1 MENKLI
7 EWFLDDVMGE
17 LKRISLVSVPA
28 IEEEFLLFNNMDLK
42 FKTLDED
49 KRIVTGP
56 AMRPDIHIP
65 RKGDGGEL
73 YYGFFSQDTVRKAA
87 ELFFKKNSNANNTN
101 LEHEFEID
109 GIYVFESWI
118 VEDPEMDKAKA
129 LGFTDVRKG
138 DWWVSMKVEN
148 ENVWN
153 NYLKSGLIRGF
164 SVEVKAGEV
173 DVDVELISQIT
184 EILLKES
191 CENKAYESISLL
203 FGGPGSGR
211 TAEGGGGGGE
221 DDTESQI
228 SSIDK
233 EIEDLDKNSTQE
245 EINKWGDKIED
256 ELGLKGDVKDRA
268 ARKIAERNKI
278 EKKKSLENKKKAL
291 QDEKELKD
299 WADSLEKEIGISPSK
314 AKNYVLPKKGL
325 L

>member
-1 MENKLI
+1 
-7 EWFLDDVMGE
+7 
-17 LKRISLVSVPA
+17 
-28 IEEEFLLFNNMDLK
+28 MDLK

-173 DVDVELISQIT
+173 DVDVELISQIKDILDGT
-184 EILLKES
+184 SADNEKFELLKT
-191 CENKAYESISLL
+191 LL
-203 FGGPGSGR
+203 
-211 TAEGGGGGGE
+211 
-221 DDTESQI
+221 
-228 SSIDK
+228 K
-233 EIEDLDKNSTQE
+233 
-245 EINKWGDKIED
+245 
-256 ELGLKGDVKDRA
+256 
-268 ARKIAERNKI
+268 
-278 EKKKSLENKKKAL
+278 
-291 QDEKELKD
+291 
-299 WADSLEKEIGISPSK
+299 
-314 AKNYVLPKKGL
+314 
-325 L
+325 

>member
-49 KRIVTGP
+49 KRIVIGP

-173 DVDVELISQIT
+173 DVDVELISQIKDILDGT
-184 EILLKES
+184 SADNEKFELLKT
-191 CENKAYESISLL
+191 LL
-203 FGGPGSGR
+203 
-211 TAEGGGGGGE
+211 
-221 DDTESQI
+221 
-228 SSIDK
+228 K
-233 EIEDLDKNSTQE
+233 
-245 EINKWGDKIED
+245 
-256 ELGLKGDVKDRA
+256 
-268 ARKIAERNKI
+268 
-278 EKKKSLENKKKAL
+278 
-291 QDEKELKD
+291 
-299 WADSLEKEIGISPSK
+299 
-314 AKNYVLPKKGL
+314 
-325 L
+325 

>member
-28 IEEEFLLFNNMDLK
+28 IDEEFLLFNNMDLK

-173 DVDVELISQIT
+173 DVDVELISQIKDILDGT
-184 EILLKES
+184 SADNEKFELLKT
-191 CENKAYESISLL
+191 LL
-203 FGGPGSGR
+203 
-211 TAEGGGGGGE
+211 
-221 DDTESQI
+221 
-228 SSIDK
+228 K
-233 EIEDLDKNSTQE
+233 
-245 EINKWGDKIED
+245 
-256 ELGLKGDVKDRA
+256 
-268 ARKIAERNKI
+268 
-278 EKKKSLENKKKAL
+278 
-291 QDEKELKD
+291 
-299 WADSLEKEIGISPSK
+299 
-314 AKNYVLPKKGL
+314 
-325 L
+325 

>member
-118 VEDPEMDKAKA
+118 VEDSEMDKAKA

-173 DVDVELISQIT
+173 DVDVELISQIKDILDGT
-184 EILLKES
+184 SADDEKFELLKT
-191 CENKAYESISLL
+191 LL
-203 FGGPGSGR
+203 
-211 TAEGGGGGGE
+211 
-221 DDTESQI
+221 
-228 SSIDK
+228 K
-233 EIEDLDKNSTQE
+233 
-245 EINKWGDKIED
+245 
-256 ELGLKGDVKDRA
+256 
-268 ARKIAERNKI
+268 
-278 EKKKSLENKKKAL
+278 
-291 QDEKELKD
+291 
-299 WADSLEKEIGISPSK
+299 
-314 AKNYVLPKKGL
+314 
-325 L
+325 

>member
-7 EWFLDDVMGE
+7 EWTLDDVMGE

-28 IEEEFLLFNNMDLK
+28 IEEEFLLFNNTDLK
-42 FKTLDED
+42 FKTLDES

-65 RKGDGGEL
+65 RKGDEGEL

-109 GIYVFESWI
+109 GVYVFESWI

-129 LGFTDVRKG
+129 VGFNDVRKG

-164 SVEVKAGEV
+164 SVEVKAGETDIEQTLNKIKFILENNNNV
-173 DVDVELISQIT
+173 DEAFALISHIFNE
-184 EILLKES
+184 EIYIDVYGFKPKHFDM
-191 CENKAYESISLL
+191 C
-203 FGGPGSGR
+203 PGAVS
-211 TAEGGGGGGE
+211 TFNHLVEMNVD
-221 DDTESQI
+221 DDT
-228 SSIDK
+228 
-233 EIEDLDKNSTQE
+233 
-245 EINKWGDKIED
+245 
-256 ELGLKGDVKDRA
+256 KGMIRSAAGIADVVFR
-268 ARKIAERNKI
+268 I
-278 EKKKSLENKKKAL
+278 EKEAYQNGASEEDVIEATILVDDMMDLMREIDEITGMEHNIDYMLGHIEKIKSLIK
-291 QDEKELKD
+291 
-299 WADSLEKEIGISPSK
+299 
-314 AKNYVLPKKGL
+314 
-325 L
+325 

>member
-173 DVDVELISQIT
+173 DVDVELISQIKDILDGT
-184 EILLKES
+184 SADNEKFELLKT
-191 CENKAYESISLL
+191 LL
-203 FGGPGSGR
+203 
-211 TAEGGGGGGE
+211 
-221 DDTESQI
+221 
-228 SSIDK
+228 K
-233 EIEDLDKNSTQE
+233 
-245 EINKWGDKIED
+245 
-256 ELGLKGDVKDRA
+256 
-268 ARKIAERNKI
+268 
-278 EKKKSLENKKKAL
+278 
-291 QDEKELKD
+291 
-299 WADSLEKEIGISPSK
+299 
-314 AKNYVLPKKGL
+314 
-325 L
+325 